1 MYVGYYITFVQVRNE
16 SQCKMA
22 QRTIYLIR
30 HGQYISQPD
39 DDELGGVLTELGR
52 EQAGQVGVFLSETG
66 VSEIHCSSMR
76 RAEETADIIAKHMPN
91 LRPNSTDLLWELV
104 PTIPPHLEGYF
115 ANLAE
120 RNPQFRSEMVEERRS
135 VADKAFKEFFHPA
148 GRGIDQI
155 AIVCHGNLIRY
166 LVCSALEIDPDKWSK
181 MLIHHCSLTS
191 ILIEA
196 NGDMILV
203 SYNETGHLP
212 KYMKT
217 ER

>member
-1 MYVGYYITFVQVRNE
+1 
-16 SQCKMA
+16 MA

-30 HGQYISQPD
+30 HGQYESQSEE
-39 DDELGGVLTELGR
+39 DELGGLLTELGR
-52 EQAGQVGVFLSETG
+52 KQADKVGEFLG
-66 VSEIHCSSMR
+66 DLGIGEIHCSSMR
-76 RAEETADIIAKHMPN
+76 RAEETAEIIAKHIPKVE
-91 LRPNSTDLLWELV
+91 PNSTELLWELV
-104 PTIPPHLEGYF
+104 PTIPPHLETYF
-115 ANLAE
+115 ANLAT
-120 RNPQFRSEMVEERRS
+120 RNPQFSSEIVEERRG
-135 VADKAFKEFFHPA
+135 VADKAFKHFFHPA
-148 GRGIDQI
+148 GHGVDQI

-166 LVCSALEIDPDKWSK
+166 LVCSALGINPDKWSN

-191 ILIEA
+191 ILVEA